1 VAFTNFGKTPERG
14 RGAVIDMKESGPIAM
29 VLNRNFCLSST
40 LGHVIT
46 FKKDEPTSIPPIMIR
61 ACAEIGATRVDG
73 VDPFEIVEDAKS
85 AQPVD
90 PGIRLEQVRTA
101 IDVVCGRNA
110 REDFTA
116 ANTPK
121 VSAVSVEVG
130 YKVDRTE
137 VSKAWQIR
145 NEELANEA

>member
-1 VAFTNFGKTPERG
+1 MN
-14 RGAVIDMKESGPIAM
+14 ESGPIAM
-29 VLNRNFCLSST
+29 VLNRDFCLSST

-46 FKKDEPTSIPPIMIR
+46 FEKDKPMSIPPIMVR

-73 VDPFEIVEDAKS
+73 VDPFKLVEEAKD

-90 PGIRLEQVRTA
+90 PSIRLEQVRTA
-101 IDVVCGRNA
+101 IDAVCERNA
-110 REDFTA
+110 RDDFTA

-121 VSAVSVEVG
+121 VSAVSAHVG

-145 NEELANEA
+145 NEELANDA

>member
-1 VAFTNFGKTPERG
+1 
-14 RGAVIDMKESGPIAM
+14 MKEAKIITM
-29 VLNRNFCLSST
+29 VLNRNFSLSST

-46 FKKDEPTSIPPIMIR
+46 FKKDKPMLIPPTMVR
-61 ACAEIGATRVDG
+61 ACAEIGAIRVDG
-73 VDPFEIVEDAKS
+73 ADPFAVVEEAKE

-90 PGIRLEQVRTA
+90 PGVRLEQVRTA
-101 IDVVCGRNA
+101 INTICERNV

-121 VSAVSVEVG
+121 VSAISVEVG

-145 NEELANEA
+145 NEEIVDEAQ